1 MSRAKRIKRIV
12 FKLFLGLISLLFL
25 GFAIITAPY
34 WWRAWVTYPRLEK
47 ARAQI
52 STGYQEP
59 ANISESDSYQGVLHA
74 HSYWS
79 HDSRGQLNEILPAA
93 KQAQLD
99 FIFFSDHPHGQLDT
113 FPRSYHGTYEGIV
126 MESGTEYSSGL
137 MISPL
142 QAGVLDWSVGEEA
155 LSQQVKEAG
164 GFVGYVHSEDE
175 HNWDSEHYQAME
187 IYNIHTDLLDE
198 EKSFLSKLILNSII
212 NGKKYRHWA
221 YRELFDEQ
229 TAILQ
234 HWDELNQKRKIVGFA
249 AVDAHNNQSFRAR
262 YLPNDQVEWVGPNA
276 KTMKIVDPG
285 WKEKL
290 LLGEPDTAGWAFK
303 FEVDTYFHSF
313 NFVNTHVFSDSLSS
327 RNIIDHILKGH
338 AFISFESL
346 AAASGFQFVAQ
357 DASQNIIGMMGDSIS
372 VDQVTQFKALSP
384 YPVAFKLVR
393 DGQSIEK
400 TEAAYDFTFKPDG
413 QTGNY
418 RLVASLLL
426 GDQWTPW
433 VYTNPIYLY

>member
-1 MSRAKRIKRIV
+1 MSRRKKIKRIV
-12 FKLFLGLISLLFL
+12 FRLFLGLIGLLFL
-25 GFAIITAPY
+25 GFVIITGPY

-47 ARAQI
+47 ARLQI
-52 STGYQEP
+52 SKQYQEP
-59 ANISESDSYQGVLHA
+59 ANISEIDSYQGVLHA
-74 HSYWS
+74 HTYWS

-99 FIFFSDHPHGQLDT
+99 FIFFSDHPHGKLDT
-113 FPRSYHGTYEGIV
+113 FPRAYHGTYEGIL

-164 GFVGYVHSEDE
+164 GFVAYVHSEDE
-175 HNWDSEHYQAME
+175 HNWESEHYQAME

-198 EKSFLSKLILNSII
+198 EKSFLSQLILNSII
-212 NGKKYRHWA
+212 NGKKFRHWA

-234 HWDELNQKRKIVGFA
+234 LWDELNQQRKIVGFG

-262 YLPNDQVEWVGPNA
+262 YLPNGQVEWVGPNA
-276 KTMKIVDPG
+276 KTLQIVEPG
-285 WKEKL
+285 WKEIL
-290 LLGEPDTAGWAFK
+290 LLGEPDAAGWAFK

-327 RNIIDHILKGH
+327 RNIIDHLLKGH
-338 AFISFESL
+338 AFISFENL

-357 DASQNIIGMMGDSIS
+357 DNNQKTVGIMGDSIAI
-372 VDQVTQFKALSP
+372 DQVAQFKALSP
-384 YPVAFKLVR
+384 FPVAFKLVK
-393 DGQSIEK
+393 DGQAIEK
-400 TEAAYDFTFKPDG
+400 SEASYDFTFNPAG

-426 GDQWTPW
+426 RDQWTPW
-433 VYTNPIYLY
+433 IYTNPIYLY

>member
-1 MSRAKRIKRIV
+1 MSKTKKIKRIV
-12 FKLFLGLISLLFL
+12 FKLLLGLMILLFL
-25 GFAIITAPY
+25 GFVIITAPY
-34 WWRAWVTYPRLEK
+34 WWRAWVTYPQLEK
-47 ARAQI
+47 ARLQI
-52 STGYQEP
+52 ATRYQEP
-59 ANISESDSYQGVLHA
+59 ANISGTNSYQGVLHA

-93 KQAQLD
+93 KQAELD
-99 FIFFSDHPHGQLDT
+99 FIFFSDHPHGKLDT
-113 FPRSYHGTYEGIV
+113 FPRSYHGIYDGIL

-137 MISPL
+137 MITPL
-142 QAGVLDWSVGEEA
+142 QAGILDWSVGEEA

-198 EKSFLSKLILNSII
+198 EKSFLSQLILNSII

-262 YLPNDQVEWVGPNA
+262 YLPSGQVEWVGPNA

-290 LLGEPDTAGWAFK
+290 LLGEPDAAGWAFK

-357 DASQNIIGMMGDSIS
+357 DTTQNTIGIMGDSIAIN
-372 VDQVTQFKALSP
+372 QIAQLKAISP
-384 YPVAFKLVR
+384 YPVAFQLLR
-393 DGQSIEK
+393 DGKSIEK
-400 TEAAYDFTFKPDG
+400 TEAAYDFTFKPNG
-413 QTGNY
+413 QAGNY

-426 GDQWTPW
+426 NDQWTPW